1 MDISLE
7 PKSKL
12 RRFAPYIAAIALFIG
27 ACIWLAFSDIGKTL
41 SVERRNLNIGE
52 VQMGRFDDFVRLDGQ
67 VQPFSTIQICPQEGG
82 IVMERVVEEGAHVK
96 KGDVLVR
103 LSNANLDLEILNAEA
118 NLAEKQNFLR
128 NTQITMEQDRLNN
141 RQELLQLNLDVSRK
155 QRNYQQQERL
165 FKEQL
170 NTREEY
176 LQAKEEYELAKK
188 KQRLILQRLDQDS
201 IYRSSQVEQLR
212 ENLDNMR
219 QNLVLIRER
228 KAKLEV
234 RSPADGEIGLLDVE
248 LGQSVGAGG
257 KIGQLNDLS
266 DYKVIAN
273 VDEHYIDRVRAGLIA
288 NYERNEHRYHLRVRK
303 VFPEV
308 RNGSFRVEF
317 VFDGERPDRIR
328 NGQTYYLDLQL
339 GESKQAVLIPKGT
352 FFSVTGGSWV
362 FVLDADGHHAYRRN
376 ICIGRQNPKFYE
388 VLEGLEPGEQV
399 ITSGYEAF
407 KNRETLTIK

>member
-248 LGQSVGAGG
+248 LGQSVGA
-257 KIGQLNDLS
+257 
-266 DYKVIAN
+266 V
-273 VDEHYIDRVRAGLIA
+273 A

-376 ICIGRQNPKFYE
+376 IRIGRQNPKFYE

>member
-1 MDISLE
+1 MDTPLE

-12 RRFAPYIAAIALFIG
+12 RRFAPYFAAVALFIG
-27 ACIWLAFSDIGKTL
+27 ACIWLSFSDIGKTL
-41 SVERRNLNIGE
+41 TVERRNLNIGK
-52 VQMGRFDDFVRLDGQ
+52 VQTGRFDDFVRLDGQ
-67 VQPFSTIQICPQEGG
+67 VQPISTIQICPQEGG
-82 IVMERVVEEGAHVK
+82 IVMERVVEEGARVK
-96 KGDVLVR
+96 KGDVLIR

-141 RQELLQLNLDVSRK
+141 RQELLQLDLDVSRK

-165 FKEQL
+165 FNEQL

-176 LQAKEEYELAKK
+176 LQAKEEYQLAKK

-228 KAKLEV
+228 KAKLNV
-234 RSPADGEIGLLDVE
+234 CSPADGEIGLLDVE
-248 LGQSVGAGG
+248 LGQNVGAGG

-266 DYKVIAN
+266 DFKVIAN
-273 VDEHYIDRVRAGLIA
+273 MDEHYIDRVRPGLIA
-288 NYERNEHRYHLRVRK
+288 NYERNGQRYQLRVRK

-308 RNGSFRVEF
+308 RNGAFRIEL
-317 VFDGERPDRIR
+317 VFHGKRPDRIR

-352 FFSVTGGSWV
+352 FFSVTGGSWCSCSMPTV
-362 FVLDADGHHAYRRN
+362 IMPIAATSALVARTRSSTKCSTVLNLASKSSPAVTRLSRKGK
-376 ICIGRQNPKFYE
+376 C
-388 VLEGLEPGEQV
+388 
-399 ITSGYEAF
+399 
-407 KNRETLTIK
+407 